1 MWLSATVLLSNQ
13 RRAARVARGFPT
25 ANHQVPRKMSQH
37 SQFAL
42 LGTRRFLPFFVTQ
55 LLGAF
60 NDNIFKQSLILAILY
75 KLAISGDKSI
85 FTNLCA
91 LLFILPFFL
100 FSALGGQFGEK
111 FAKDA
116 LIRAIKLAEVA
127 IMAVG
132 ALGFFFDSLPLL
144 FLALFAM
151 GTHSALFGPVKYS
164 ILPQVLREDELV
176 GGNALVEMG
185 TFLAI
190 LAGTI
195 SAGVMMSAERYEP
208 VVACAIVLTACLGY
222 LASRNIPRAAAALP
236 ELALDWNIFRQSWR
250 IMRLGLGQ
258 RPSVSRSLVGNS
270 WFWFLGAV
278 YLTQIPAYS
287 KELLHGDE
295 SVVTLI
301 LTVFSVGIA
310 LGSMLCERLSGGKVE
325 IGLVPFGSIGLT
337 LFGLLLWW
345 HSGGFPQGAAP
356 HDWLALLGH
365 GQAWLILGDILGI
378 GLFGGFYIV
387 PLYALIQARTAEN
400 ERARVIAANNILNA
414 LFMVVSAIASILFL
428 SVAGLS
434 IPELFLVV
442 SLMNVAVNSYIFKI
456 VPEFTMRF
464 LVWLLGHSLYRVEH
478 KGLEAIPEEGPAVLV
493 CNHVSF
499 VDALLIGG
507 AVRRPVRFVM
517 YYKIYQ
523 LPVLNFIFRTAG
535 TVPIAARH
543 EDLLVYDAAFKRI
556 AEYLKNG
563 EVVCIFPEGKLTGDG
578 ELNEFRGGIER
589 ILEENPVPVIPM
601 ALQGLWGSFFSR
613 DPAKGFF
620 RRFWSRIRL
629 VAGAPLSPDL
639 ADRQTLQLQVAELR
653 GDAR

>member
-1 MWLSATVLLSNQ
+1 
-13 RRAARVARGFPT
+13 
-25 ANHQVPRKMSQH
+25 MSQH

-60 NDNIFKQSLILAILY
+60 NDNVFKQALILAILF
-75 KLAISGDKSI
+75 KLNVSGDRSVLV
-85 FTNLCA
+85 NLCA

-111 FAKDA
+111 FSKHA
-116 LIRAIKLAEVA
+116 LIRAIKMAEIV
-127 IMAVG
+127 IMLVG
-132 ALGFFFDSLPLL
+132 AAGFLLNNLPLM
-144 FLALFAM
+144 FLALFGM

-164 ILPQVLREDELV
+164 ILPVALRENELI

-195 SAGVMMSAERYEP
+195 GAGIMLSSEAYAPLVGGA
-208 VVACAIVLTACLGY
+208 VVLVACCGY
-222 LASRNIPRAAAALP
+222 LASRFIPHAGAALP
-236 ELALDWNIFRQSWR
+236 GLKLDWNIFRQTWVTL
-250 IMRLGLGQ
+250 RLGLGQ
-258 RPSVSRSLVGNS
+258 RPAVSRSLVGNS

-278 YLTQIPAYS
+278 YLTQIPAYA
-287 KELLHGDE
+287 KEWLHGDE
-295 SVVTLI
+295 TVVTLI

-310 LGSMLCERLSGGKVE
+310 LGSMLCERLSGHKVE

-337 LFGLLLWW
+337 VFGLLLWW
-345 HSGGFPQGAAP
+345 CSGGFPQAAAP

-365 GQAWLILGDILGI
+365 GQAWWVLGSILGI
-378 GLFGGFYIV
+378 GVFGGFYIV
-387 PLYALIQARTAEN
+387 PLYALIQARTAEDQ
-400 ERARVIAANNILNA
+400 RARVIAANNILNA
-414 LFMVVSAIASILFL
+414 LFMVISAIVSILLL
-428 SVAGLS
+428 SIAGLS
-434 IPELFLVV
+434 IPQLFLVV

-464 LVWLLGHSLYRVEH
+464 LVWLLGHSMYRVEH
-478 KGLEAIPEEGPAVLV
+478 RGLERIPDEGAALLV

-517 YYKIYQ
+517 YYRIYD
-523 LPVLNFIFRTAG
+523 LPVLNFVFRTAG
-535 TVPIAARH
+535 AVPIAGRN
-543 EDLLVYDAAFKRI
+543 EDLLVYDAAFKKI
-556 AEYLKNG
+556 GEYLRNG
-563 EVVCIFPEGKLTGDG
+563 ELVCIFPEGKLTGDG
-578 ELNEFRGGIER
+578 EIDQFKGGVAR

-620 RRFWSRIRL
+620 RRLWSRITL
-629 VAGAPLSPDL
+629 VAGAPLAPELASP
-639 ADRQTLQLQVAELR
+639 QTLQAQVEELR
-653 GDAR
+653 GARR

>member
-1 MWLSATVLLSNQ
+1 MTSE
-13 RRAARVARGFPT
+13 
-25 ANHQVPRKMSQH
+25 

-42 LGTRRFLPFFVTQ
+42 LGKRRFLPFFVTQ

-75 KLAISGDKSI
+75 KLAVSADRHMLV
-85 FTNLCA
+85 NLCA

-116 LIRAIKLAEVA
+116 LIRAIKLAEIV

-132 ALGFFFDSLPLL
+132 ATGFVLDNLVLML
-144 FLALFAM
+144 LALFAM

-164 ILPQVLREDELV
+164 ILPQALQEQELI

-195 SAGVMMSAERYEP
+195 GAGIMMSAADYQP
-208 VVACAIVLTACLGY
+208 LVAVAIVLVAACGY
-222 LASRNIPRAAAALP
+222 LASRQIPRAHAAMP
-236 ELALDWNIFRQSWR
+236 ELVLDWNIFRQSWQ
-250 IMRLGLGQ
+250 ILRLGLGQ

-278 YLTQIPAYS
+278 YLTQIPAFA
-287 KELLHGDE
+287 KEFLHGDE

-310 LGSMLCERLSGGKVE
+310 MGSMLCERLSGGKVE

-337 LFGLLLWW
+337 LFGILLWW
-345 HSGGFPQGAAP
+345 HSGGFPAGTEPYA
-356 HDWLALLGH
+356 WLAVL
-365 GQAWLILGDILGI
+365 GQAQAWWILADIFGI

-414 LFMVVSAIASILFL
+414 LFMVISAIVSILFL
-428 SVAGLS
+428 SVAGFS

-456 VPEFTMRF
+456 VPEFSMRF
-464 LVWLLGHSLYRVEH
+464 LVWLLGHSMYRVEH
-478 KGLEAIPEEGPAVLV
+478 KGLEVIPEEGPAVLV

-499 VDALLIGG
+499 VDSLLIGG
-507 AVRRPVRFVM
+507 AIRRPVRFVM
-517 YYKIYQ
+517 YYKIYN

-535 TVPIAARH
+535 TVPIAGRS
-543 EDLLVYDAAFKRI
+543 EDLLIYDAAFKKI
-556 AEYLKNG
+556 AEYLRNG
-563 EVVCIFPEGKLTGDG
+563 EVVCIFPEGKLTSDG
-578 ELNEFRGGIER
+578 ELNEFKAGVER
-589 ILEENPVPVIPM
+589 IVEENPVPVIPM

-613 DPAKGFF
+613 DPSKGFF
-620 RRFWSRIRL
+620 KRLWSRITL
-629 VAGAPLSPDL
+629 VAGQPLAPEL
-639 ADRQTLQLQVAELR
+639 AKCELLQEQVSALR
-653 GDAR
+653 GSQR

>member
-1 MWLSATVLLSNQ
+1 MT
-13 RRAARVARGFPT
+13 
-25 ANHQVPRKMSQH
+25 QH

-60 NDNIFKQSLILAILY
+60 NDNVFKQSLILAILF
-75 KLAISGDKSI
+75 KLSVSADRDLLV
-85 FTNLCA
+85 NLCA

-111 FAKDA
+111 FDKDR
-116 LIRAIKLAEVA
+116 LIRAIKLAEIV
-127 IMAVG
+127 IMVVG
-132 ALGFFFDSLPLL
+132 ATGFLFDDL
-144 FLALFAM
+144 FLMLAALFAM

-164 ILPQVLREDELV
+164 ILPAALREEELV

-195 SAGVMMSAERYEP
+195 GAGLLMSGEGYRMA
-208 VVACAIVLTACLGY
+208 VGVAIVVTAVAGY
-222 LASRNIPRAAAALP
+222 LASRSIPRFAAALP
-236 ELALDWNIFRQSWR
+236 QLQVDWNIFRQSWQ

-258 RPSVSRSLVGNS
+258 RPAVSRSLIGSS
-270 WFWFLGAV
+270 WFWFLGAI
-278 YLTQIPAYS
+278 YLTQIPTFA

-310 LGSMLCERLSGGKVE
+310 LGSMLCERMSGHKVE
-325 IGLVPFGSIGLT
+325 IGLVPFGSFGLS
-337 LFGLLLWW
+337 LFGILLWAT
-345 HSGGFPQGAAP
+345 SSGFPQAAAT
-356 HDWLALLGH
+356 HDWLGLLRMGE
-365 GQAWLILGDILGI
+365 AWWVLGSILGLGV
-378 GLFGGFYIV
+378 FGGFYIV
-387 PLYALIQARTAEN
+387 PLYALIQSRTEEH

-414 LFMVVSAIASILFL
+414 LFMVAAALVSILFL
-428 SVAGLS
+428 SVAKLS
-434 IPELFLVV
+434 IPQLFLAI
-442 SLMNVAVNSYIFKI
+442 SLMNIAVNLYIFKI

-464 LVWLLGHSLYRVEH
+464 LIWMLSHSMYRVRH
-478 KGLEAIPEEGPAVLV
+478 HNLEAIPDEGAAVLV

-517 YYKIYQ
+517 YYKIYN

-535 TVPIAARH
+535 TVPIAGRN
-543 EDLLVYDAAFKRI
+543 EDPEVFERAFTRI
-556 AEYLKNG
+556 ARYLEEG
-563 EVVCIFPEGKLTGDG
+563 EVVCIFPEGKLTTSG
-578 ELNEFRGGIER
+578 EIDEFKAGIER
-589 ILEENPVPVIPM
+589 ILAANPVPVIPM

-613 DPAKGFF
+613 APHKGLF
-620 RRFWSRIRL
+620 RRFWSRIDL
-629 VAGAPLSPDL
+629 VAGQPLP
-639 ADRQTLQLQVAELR
+639 ADTGRLVLQEQVTRLR
-653 GDAR
+653 GDLR